1 MYRHSAGLFQGTNQ
15 YGDNDMN
22 VVKEYYDVLTGIY
35 GTEIPILC
43 ITPIWR
49 GDHLDEL
56 PVFYSFCENIK
67 RTVSSYPNVKVIEG
81 LTLVPHLEEYFLDN
95 LHPNILGTE
104 TYAANLVKE
113 MKRIGF

>member
-1 MYRHSAGLFQGTNQ
+1 FGSYTWNGGGVRRLNEFAEKSSWEQVAAPVEIF
-15 YGDNDMN
+15 
-22 VVKEYYDVLTGIY
+22 GIV
-35 GTEIPILC
+35 LC

-67 RTVSSYPNVKVIEG
+67 KTISSYPNVKVIEG
-81 LTLVPHLEEYFLDN
+81 LTLVPHLEEYYLDN
-95 LHPNILGTE
+95 LHPNVLGTE

-113 MKRIGF
+113 MKKIGF